1 MTRSSGSG
9 KYCIAIWIHVLVAYI
24 DATTPAVNLQG
35 VMRIIPLEKRVE
47 DCPYCKFILSWAE
60 QRSSLFVRGQ
70 NDIKHFRSAV
80 V

>member
-1 MTRSSGSG
+1 MGN
-9 KYCIAIWIHVLVAYI
+9 ALVSFQ
-24 DATTPAVNLQG
+24 V
-35 VMRIIPLEKRVE
+35 VMRIILLEKMVE